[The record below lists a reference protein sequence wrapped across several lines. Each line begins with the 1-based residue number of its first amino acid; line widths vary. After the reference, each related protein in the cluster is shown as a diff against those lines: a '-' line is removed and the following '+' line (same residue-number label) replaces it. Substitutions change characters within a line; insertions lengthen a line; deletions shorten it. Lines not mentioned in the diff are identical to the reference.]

1 MSEKRDYYEVLG
13 VSREA
18 SADDIRRSYRQ
29 CALKYHPDRNPNDP
43 SAEEKFKE
51 ATEAY
56 SVLSDDEKRGN
67 YDRFGHAGVGGGF
80 DFGAAGMGDIFSHF
94 QDLFSD
100 FFGGMGGFGFGGG
113 GGGRRQAPV
122 RGQDVRVEASISLK
136 DAMTGC
142 KHEVVVRGAAA
153 CEECNGSGAKKGT
166 KPERCAQCGGKGQVT
181 TQRGFIMF
189 STTCPACRGAGTSI
203 KEPCEACE
211 GAGAVAK
218 QRKVLVTFPAGI
230 DSEQRLRVPGQGM
243 PGPAGA
249 PAGDL
254 YVDVMLE
261 PDETFAREGYDL
273 VTRQPV
279 SFPEAALGTE
289 IQIELPDETSLEVE
303 VPSGTQ
309 PGAVITLRGRG
320 VTRLDRRG
328 RGDLHIVVEV
338 QVPKKLSRRA
348 KKLLAELDSEL
359 SEVTR
364 KEVGT

>member
-1 MSEKRDYYEVLG
+1 
-13 VSREA
+13 
-18 SADDIRRSYRQ
+18 
-29 CALKYHPDRNPNDP
+29 
-43 SAEEKFKE
+43 
-51 ATEAY
+51 
-56 SVLSDDEKRGN
+56 
-67 YDRFGHAGVGGGF
+67 
-80 DFGAAGMGDIFSHF
+80 
-94 QDLFSD
+94 
-100 FFGGMGGFGFGGG
+100 
-113 GGGRRQAPV
+113 
-122 RGQDVRVEASISLK
+122 
-136 DAMTGC
+136 
-142 KHEVVVRGAAA
+142 
-153 CEECNGSGAKKGT
+153 
-166 KPERCAQCGGKGQVT
+166 
-181 TQRGFIMF
+181 
-189 STTCPACRGAGTSI
+189 
-203 KEPCEACE
+203 
-211 GAGAVAK
+211 
-218 QRKVLVTFPAGI
+218 
-230 DSEQRLRVPGQGM
+230 M

>member
-1 MSEKRDYYEVLG
+1 
-13 VSREA
+13 
-18 SADDIRRSYRQ
+18 
-29 CALKYHPDRNPNDP
+29 
-43 SAEEKFKE
+43 
-51 ATEAY
+51 
-56 SVLSDDEKRGN
+56 
-67 YDRFGHAGVGGGF
+67 
-80 DFGAAGMGDIFSHF
+80 MGDIFSHF

-100 FFGGMGGFGFGGG
+100 FFGGMGGFGFPG
-113 GGGRRQAPV
+113 GGGRRQGPA
-122 RGQDVRVEASISLK
+122 RGQDVRVEATISLK

-142 KHEVVVRGAAA
+142 KHEVCVRGAAA
-153 CEECNGSGAKKGT
+153 CETCGGSGAKKGT
-166 KPERCAQCGGKGQVT
+166 KPERCSQCGGNGQVT

-189 STTCPACRGAGTSI
+189 STTCPQCRGAGTSI
-203 KEPCEACE
+203 KEPCEDCG
-211 GAGAVAK
+211 GAGSVAK

-261 PDETFAREGYDL
+261 PDETFQREGYDL
-273 VTRQPV
+273 VARQGV

-289 IQIELPDETSLEVE
+289 VQLVLPDGTTLEVE

-309 PGAVITLRGRG
+309 PGAVITLRGKG

-348 KKLLAELDSEL
+348 KKLLSELESEL
-359 SEVTR
+359 SDGNAEEGRHLEIGSDSARDGAARQRSDDAFALPRCQRVVPQREPLERVQAT
-364 KEVGT
+364 

>member
-56 SVLSDDEKRGN
+56 SILSDDEKRGN

-181 TQRGFIMF
+181 PFFGIVHHFQRHPILDGMAGVERFYLHQYQCRDFLYHLIQFHQGGVANGFQDIV
-189 STTCPACRGAGTSI
+189 
-203 KEPCEACE
+203 
-211 GAGAVAK
+211 AV
-218 QRKVLVTFPAGI
+218 F
-230 DSEQRLRVPGQGM
+230 
-243 PGPAGA
+243 
-249 PAGDL
+249 
-254 YVDVMLE
+254 
-261 PDETFAREGYDL
+261 
-273 VTRQPV
+273 
-279 SFPEAALGTE
+279 
-289 IQIELPDETSLEVE
+289 
-303 VPSGTQ
+303 
-309 PGAVITLRGRG
+309 
-320 VTRLDRRG
+320 
-328 RGDLHIVVEV
+328 HIGC
-338 QVPKKLSRRA
+338 SYI
-348 KKLLAELDSEL
+348 LL
-359 SEVTR
+359 
-364 KEVGT
+364 